1 MIVAITGII
10 LILFVVGH
18 LLGNLQIFIGPDWI
32 NGYSQ
37 HLRDL
42 GPLLWL
48 IRIFLLVTVI
58 IHIYV
63 TIQLAIENR
72 RARPEP
78 YLDREYVKAT
88 FASRH
93 MVMSGLIVLAF
104 IIYHLAHFTVRV
116 TDPRFALLKAD
127 PLGHYDVYSM
137 MVYGF
142 QNYLVSGF
150 YVLGLFLLALH
161 LSHGSSSFFQS
172 LGLNDKKLT
181 PRLAF
186 GGRIFAW
193 LMFIGYTSIPIAILL
208 GLIKPARQNSTRTT
222 RPKMAEP
229 SRSLAIGESKQ
240 SAKVRDHRCGK
251 RSRGWLGCGDARR
264 TGLSSKML
272 LLSGFAEASALDCR
286 PGRHQ
291 CGEKLPERRRQRL
304 PLVP

>member
-1 MIVAITGII
+1 MRAPSVRRAKYSVNILTAFYRSSVGKKMIVAITGII
-10 LILFVVGH
+10 LILFVIGH

-42 GPLLWL
+42 GPLLWA
-48 IRIFLLVTVI
+48 IRLFLLATVI
-58 IHIYV
+58 VHIWV

-72 RARPEP
+72 RARPEA
-78 YLDREYVKAT
+78 YVDTQYVKAT

-116 TDPRFALLKAD
+116 TDRRFTLLKAD

-142 QNYLVSGF
+142 QNYFVSGF
-150 YVLGLFLLALH
+150 YVLGLFLLTLH

-172 LGLNDKKLT
+172 LGLNDKKLM
-181 PRLAF
+181 PRLAL

-193 LMFIGYTSIPIAILL
+193 FLFVGYTSIPVAILL
-208 GLIKPARQNSTRTT
+208 GLIKPAQQ
-222 RPKMAEP
+222 
-229 SRSLAIGESKQ
+229 L
-240 SAKVRDHRCGK
+240 
-251 RSRGWLGCGDARR
+251 
-264 TGLSSKML
+264 
-272 LLSGFAEASALDCR
+272 
-286 PGRHQ
+286 
-291 CGEKLPERRRQRL
+291 
-304 PLVP
+304 

>member
-1 MIVAITGII
+1 MVPVASDQQAQPRSASAATARIKPHGFISAFYHSSVGKKMIVAITGVV
-10 LILFVVGH
+10 LILFVIGH
-18 LLGNLQIFIGPDWI
+18 LLGNLQIFLGPDWI

-58 IHIYV
+58 VHIYV
-63 TIQLAIENR
+63 TIRLAIDNR

-78 YLDREYVKAT
+78 YVDKNYVKAT

-116 TDPRFALLKAD
+116 TDRRFGLLKVD

-142 QNYLVSGF
+142 QNIYVSAF
-150 YVLGLFLLALH
+150 YVLGLFLLTLH

-172 LGLNDKKLT
+172 LGLNNKRLT
-181 PRLAF
+181 PRLAI

-193 LMFIGYTSIPIAILL
+193 LLFVGYTSIPVAILL
-208 GLIKPARQNSTRTT
+208 GLVKPAQQ
-222 RPKMAEP
+222 
-229 SRSLAIGESKQ
+229 L
-240 SAKVRDHRCGK
+240 
-251 RSRGWLGCGDARR
+251 
-264 TGLSSKML
+264 
-272 LLSGFAEASALDCR
+272 
-286 PGRHQ
+286 
-291 CGEKLPERRRQRL
+291 
-304 PLVP
+304 